1 MRPDNHSGVQ
11 TRAMSERNGTSSQT
25 AGGSS
30 TVTST
35 STGASATIST
45 ATTGTQMSTGQ
56 RPAPPAPQATAA
68 VTAMPPKVS
77 VHLALYNGVSSVV
90 QWWMNFISYIQLYQM
105 TNDQALN
112 SLPFYFTEPVKH
124 WFYQLQ
130 LTTRA
135 SLTNFKQA
143 FFARYKKTEEDLDLD
158 DIKQGIDEDLDSYIF
173 GFQQAAS
180 DLTITEAELTKMAVK
195 GLRQALRG
203 HVSMRKPKT
212 MEDLRQEARLVERGL
227 SMSNPMGEDITAT
240 IQASVNAAIKSM
252 QQLMTHVPAMEP
264 NPSNRI
270 PHRPPQQKQ
279 QQPVQNQQDSR
290 IERVCFGCGDSCISK
305 SHCRARNEKCYYCGT
320 EGHSQRVCE
329 NYLLRKALGLEQ

>member
-1 MRPDNHSGVQ
+1 
-11 TRAMSERNGTSSQT
+11 
-25 AGGSS
+25 
-30 TVTST
+30 
-35 STGASATIST
+35 
-45 ATTGTQMSTGQ
+45 
-56 RPAPPAPQATAA
+56 
-68 VTAMPPKVS
+68 
-77 VHLALYNGVSSVV
+77 
-90 QWWMNFISYIQLYQM
+90 M

-112 SLPFYFTEPVKH
+112 ILPFYFTEPVKH

-158 DIKQGIDEDLDSYIF
+158 DIKQGIDEDLHSYIF

-203 HVSMRKPKT
+203 HVYMRKPKT

-240 IQASVNAAIKSM
+240 IQASVNAAI
-252 QQLMTHVPAMEP
+252 
-264 NPSNRI
+264 
-270 PHRPPQQKQ
+270 
-279 QQPVQNQQDSR
+279 
-290 IERVCFGCGDSCISK
+290 
-305 SHCRARNEKCYYCGT
+305 
-320 EGHSQRVCE
+320 
-329 NYLLRKALGLEQ
+329 